1 MRQQPTDLQAFA
13 DAVTKHIRPD
23 TFPVAV
29 RMLKEGE
36 ALPPRTKRPRQDMG
50 IQVAICQA
58 VAMARHQG
66 WVVSVSGEDLSCP
79 LAQVVFGF
87 RPSVDYYENGHAC
100 AGMYTETAE
109 AGAATEAAV
118 AKFAFG
124 VYSSVL
130 IAPIHRTA
138 FDPHVIIIY
147 GNSAQVM
154 RLLTAALWN
163 TGGRLTSSF
172 SGRLDCSDSIIVP
185 VRSQEPQ
192 VILPCYGDRIFAQTQ
207 DHEMAF
213 AMPTSW
219 IPTIIEGLEGTHK
232 GGIRYP
238 IPQYLRYTGQFPPS
252 YEKLREYWG

>member
-1 MRQQPTDLQAFA
+1 MTKQPTTLQAFSE
-13 DAVTKHIRPD
+13 AVAQHIRPD

-36 ALPPRTKRPRQDMG
+36 ALPPRTKRPRRDMD

-66 WVVSVSGEDLSCP
+66 WAVAVESEDLSCP

-87 RPSVDYYENGHAC
+87 QPSVDYYESGHAC
-100 AGMYTETAE
+100 VGMYTETAE

-118 AKFAFG
+118 EKFEFG
-124 VYSSVL
+124 AYSSVL
-130 IAPIHRTA
+130 VAPIHRAA
-138 FDPHVIIIY
+138 FDPQVIIIY

-154 RLLTAALWN
+154 RLLTAALWKS
-163 TGGRLTSSF
+163 GGRLTSSF

-185 VRSQEPQ
+185 LRSQEPE

-213 AMPTSW
+213 SLPVNW
-219 IPTIIEGLEGTHK
+219 IPTIIDGLEGTHK

-238 IPQYLRYTGQFPPS
+238 IPQFLRYTGQFPPS
-252 YEKLREYWG
+252 YERLREYWG